1 MVLDRHV
8 LDFKK
13 ADHMSFPFSKGITRA
28 LATALG
34 VTALLAG
41 AAGCGGS
48 NDSSAKSGDITQQT
62 YEPGSLTIATGQPTY
77 EPWVIDDKPETGKGY
92 EAAVA
97 YAVAE
102 KMGFKKSQVK
112 WTRSTFDQA
121 VAPGAQ
127 KDWDMNIQQ
136 FSITSERKNSV
147 DFTPS
152 YYNETQAVVVLKSG
166 KYADTTSVSDLKDG
180 MIGAMVG
187 TTSYD
192 FTASKIKKDIKTF
205 NDNAALAQA
214 LSSNQIDALVIDTP
228 DAVNMVQT
236 GQVKNAKIIGQLP
249 GSEDKEGMGIVLP
262 KGSPL
267 TQEASKAMDTL
278 KKDGTIQKLQKEWL
292 KEYTTDIPELK
303 N

>member
-1 MVLDRHV
+1 
-8 LDFKK
+8 
-13 ADHMSFPFSKGITRA
+13 MSFPFSKGITRA

-48 NDSSAKSGDITQQT
+48 NDSGAKSGDITQQT
-62 YEPGSLTIATGQPTY
+62 YEPGSLTVATGQPTY

-112 WTRSTFDQA
+112 WTRTNFDQA

-136 FSITSERKNSV
+136 FSITPERKKSV

-166 KYADTTSVSDLKDG
+166 KYADTTSVNDLKDG

-236 GQVKNAKIIGQLP
+236 GQVKDAKIIGQLP

-267 TQEASKAMDTL
+267 TQEASKAMDAL
-278 KKDGTIQKLQKEWL
+278 KKDGTIQKLQEEWL
-292 KEYTTDIPELK
+292 KEYTTDIPKLK